1 MFDLWQSDLTEQELE
16 DLIQKAVQ
24 EIRKRKLEVP
34 ATLMLE
40 MHKPL
45 ANVGGQAAIVFAPF
59 LVPFLGFDFVN
70 DYSRLMTRR
79 EWVETLIQRIAEKP
93 AVEGT
98 EDSCNTATQD
108 GSE

>member
-1 MFDLWQSDLTEQELE
+1 
-16 DLIQKAVQ
+16 
-24 EIRKRKLEVP
+24 
-34 ATLMLE
+34 MLE

-70 DYSRLMTRR
+70 DYSRLMTRK
-79 EWVETLIQRIAEKP
+79 ESVEALIARISEKRTAE
-93 AVEGT
+93 ET
-98 EDSCNTATQD
+98 EDPCNTATQD

>member
-1 MFDLWQSDLTEQELE
+1 MFDLWQNELTEQESE
-16 DLIQKAVQ
+16 ALIQKAVK
-24 EIRKRKLEVP
+24 EIRKRHLEVP

-70 DYSRLMTRR
+70 DYSRLMTRKDYLER
-79 EWVETLIQRIAEKP
+79 LIECISEKP
-93 AVEGT
+93 AAEET

>member
-1 MFDLWQSDLTEQELE
+1 MFDLWQSDLTEQESE
-16 DLIQKAVQ
+16 ELIQKAVR
-24 EIRKRKLEVP
+24 EIRRRKLEVP

-70 DYSRLMTRR
+70 NYSRLMTRR

-93 AVEGT
+93 IAEPT
-98 EDSCNTATQD
+98 EDSCNTETQD